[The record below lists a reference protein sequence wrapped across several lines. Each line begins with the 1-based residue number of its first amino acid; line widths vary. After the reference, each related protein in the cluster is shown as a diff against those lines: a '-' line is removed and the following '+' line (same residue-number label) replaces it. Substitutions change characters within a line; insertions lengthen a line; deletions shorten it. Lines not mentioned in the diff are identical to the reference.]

1 MLSWWLNLLIKRFVR
16 RFKRTSTHNK
26 PQCMRSVSENCVR
39 KQPQAKKNLR
49 PAHSTNS
56 NFGSVLTQVP
66 VNTPVKSKVDGMD
79 GC

>member
-39 KQPQAKKNLR
+39 KQPQAKKKSEACSSKPTQTSAVYSLR
-49 PAHSTNS
+49 Y
-56 NFGSVLTQVP
+56 P
-66 VNTPVKSKVDGMD
+66 VTPVKSKVDRMD